1 MDPLFGRPHREVA
14 KAPPILPAHVDAP
27 FHLADGRLQARL
39 LACVDVE
46 DKIPRTLATLG
57 SMAGR
62 RTLLLGARAGSFRAR
77 QLDVLGARVVTWP
90 DLAGPPHPAEP
101 FDVAVAW
108 WEGFDDRGPD
118 PVAPLAPVTGLLA
131 PGARLLVVQDY
142 GRDEVAPLY
151 ADPARDARLR
161 AWSQRDGPVL
171 GAGFK
176 VRTLHCRWTFPDQS
190 SAVDLLPRA
199 FPATGA
205 AVAALMKHPRLD
217 YRVAVYHRIVGNRRA
232 AA

>member
-1 MDPLFGRPHREVA
+1 M
-14 KAPPILPAHVDAP
+14 DAP

-62 RTLLLGARAGSFRAR
+62 RTLLLGARPGSFRAR
-77 QLDVLGARVVTWP
+77 QLDVLGAQVVTWP
-90 DLAGPPHPAEP
+90 DVTGPASSDEP
-101 FDVAVAW
+101 FDVAVTW
-108 WEGFDDRGPD
+108 WDGFDDGESD
-118 PVAPLAPVTGLLA
+118 PVAPLTPVEQLLA

-142 GRDEVAPLY
+142 GRDEVSPLY
-151 ADPARDARLR
+151 GDPARDARLQQ
-161 AWSQRDGPVL
+161 WSRRDGPVL

-176 VRTLHCRWTFPDQS
+176 VRTLHCRWTFPDL
-190 SAVDLLPRA
+190 SAAADLLHRA

-205 AVAALMKHPRLD
+205 AIAARMVRPRLD

>member
-1 MDPLFGRPHREVA
+1 
-14 KAPPILPAHVDAP
+14 VDAP

-39 LACVDVE
+39 LACVDAE

-62 RTLLLGARAGSFRAR
+62 RTLLLGAQPGSFRAR
-77 QLDVLGARVVTWP
+77 QLEVLGAHVVSWP
-90 DLAGPPHPAEP
+90 DLRGPDQAAEP

-108 WEGFDDRGPD
+108 WDGFTGAEAD
-118 PVAPLAPVTGLLA
+118 VSAPLADAHRLLG

-142 GRDEVAPLY
+142 GRDEVSPLY
-151 ADPARDARLR
+151 ADPARDARLQ
-161 AWSQRDGPVL
+161 AWSRRDGPVL

-176 VRTLHCRWTFPDQS
+176 VRALHCRWTFPDLP
-190 SAVDLLPRA
+190 AAADLLHRA

-205 AVAALMKHPRLD
+205 SVSARMTRPRLD
-217 YRVAVYHRIVGNRRA
+217 YRVAVYHLIVGDRRA
-232 AA
+232 AAR

>member
-1 MDPLFGRPHREVA
+1 M
-14 KAPPILPAHVDAP
+14 DAP
-27 FHLADGRLQARL
+27 FHLTDGRLQARL

-62 RTLLLGARAGSFRAR
+62 RTLLLGARPGSFRAR

-90 DLAGPPHPAEP
+90 DLTGPAPSDEP

-108 WEGFDDRGPD
+108 WDGFDGGGSD
-118 PVAPLAPVTGLLA
+118 PVAPLVPVEQLLA

-142 GRDEVAPLY
+142 GRDEVSPLY
-151 ADPARDARLR
+151 ADPARDARLQ

-176 VRTLHCRWTFPDQS
+176 VRTLHCRWTFPDLP
-190 SAVDLLPRA
+190 SAADLLHRA

-205 AVAALMKHPRLD
+205 AIAARMDRPRLD

>member
-1 MDPLFGRPHREVA
+1 
-14 KAPPILPAHVDAP
+14 VDAP

-62 RTLLLGARAGSFRAR
+62 RTLLLAARPGSFRAR
-77 QLDVLGARVVTWP
+77 QLDVLGAQVVTWP
-90 DLAGPPHPAEP
+90 DLAGPASSDEP

-108 WEGFDDRGPD
+108 WDGFDDDGAD
-118 PVAPLAPVTGLLA
+118 PVAPLAPIEQLLA

-142 GRDEVAPLY
+142 GRDEVSPLY
-151 ADPARDARLR
+151 GDPARDARLQQ
-161 AWSQRDGPVL
+161 WSQRDGPVL

-176 VRTLHCRWTFPDQS
+176 VRTLHCRWTFADL
-190 SAVDLLPRA
+190 SAAADLLHRA

-205 AVAALMKHPRLD
+205 AIAARMDRPRLE

>member
-1 MDPLFGRPHREVA
+1 
-14 KAPPILPAHVDAP
+14 VDAP

-57 SMAGR
+57 SIAGR
-62 RTLLLGARAGSFRAR
+62 RTLLLGARPGSFRAR
-77 QLDVLGARVVTWP
+77 QLDVLGADVVAWP
-90 DLAGPPHPAEP
+90 DLTGPPPSDGP

-108 WEGFDDRGPD
+108 WAGFDGAGAD
-118 PVAPLAPVTGLLA
+118 PVAPLVPVEKLLA

-142 GRDEVAPLY
+142 GRDEVSPLY
-151 ADPARDARLR
+151 GDPARDARLQ

-176 VRTLHCRWTFPDQS
+176 VRTLHCRWTFPDLP
-190 SAVDLLPRA
+190 AAADLLHRA
-199 FPATGA
+199 FPATGGAIA
-205 AVAALMKHPRLD
+205 ARMNRPRLD
-217 YRVAVYHRIVGNRRA
+217 YRVAVYHRIFGNRRA
-232 AA
+232 TA

>member
-1 MDPLFGRPHREVA
+1 M
-14 KAPPILPAHVDAP
+14 DAP
-27 FHLADGRLQARL
+27 FNLADGRLQARL

-62 RTLLLGARAGSFRAR
+62 RTLLLGARPGSFRAR
-77 QLDVLGARVVTWP
+77 QLDLLGADVVPWP
-90 DLAGPPHPAEP
+90 DLIGPAPSEEP
-101 FDVAVAW
+101 FEVAVAW
-108 WEGFDDRGPD
+108 WDGFEGGGAD
-118 PVAPLAPVTGLLA
+118 PAAPLASVQQVLA

-142 GRDEVAPLY
+142 GRDEVSPLY
-151 ADPARDARLR
+151 ADPARDARLQ

-176 VRTLHCRWTFPDQS
+176 VRTLHCRWTFPDLP
-190 SAVDLLPRA
+190 AAADLLHRA

-205 AVAALMKHPRLD
+205 AIAARMKRPRLD

>member
-1 MDPLFGRPHREVA
+1 M
-14 KAPPILPAHVDAP
+14 DAP

-62 RTLLLGARAGSFRAR
+62 RTLLLGAQGGSFRAR
-77 QLDVLGARVVTWP
+77 QLEVLGADVVSWP
-90 DLAGPPHPAEP
+90 DLHGPDDVADP

-108 WEGFDDRGPD
+108 WDGFAGDAADAS
-118 PVAPLAPVTGLLA
+118 APLADVQRLLG

-142 GRDEVAPLY
+142 GRDEVSPLY
-151 ADPARDARLR
+151 ADPAREARLQ
-161 AWSQRDGPVL
+161 AWSRRDGPIL

-176 VRTLHCRWTFPDQS
+176 VRALHCRWTFPDLP
-190 SAVDLLPRA
+190 AAADLLHRA
-199 FPATGA
+199 FPTTGA
-205 AVAALMKHPRLD
+205 YVAGGMARPSLD
-217 YRVAVYHRIVGNRRA
+217 YRVAVYHLIVGNRRA
-232 AA
+232 AAR